1 MTVEAVVINFKKEIC
16 KMKMKKF
23 FALFLSLAMLFA
35 LTACGGG
42 SDTPP
47 ADDGA
52 GDEQQEPADDGSAGG
67 TAQDLKL
74 AVILKTQAT
83 DFWVKM
89 NNGAEQYAAD
99 NGLSVDLF
107 AAQSDTD
114 YEAQLAIL
122 ENCINNGGY
131 DGIAIAPCSGVNMIS
146 GVKAANDAGITV
158 INLDE
163 QFDAA
168 EMESRGATCVAF
180 ISSDNVSIG
189 HLGASHLCSLL
200 DAGSQVAVIEG
211 IAGNPSSED
220 RASGAKAAFEEAGME
235 IIGAKSCDWDMQT
248 ALDTAA
254 TWISQYP
261 DLKAIYCCNDGMAM
275 GAMQAI
281 ANAGKTGEILLCGTD
296 GDTDA
301 VKAVADG
308 NMTAT
313 VAQDPAGMGAKAVEL
328 LVDACLNPSGYT
340 ASASPDK
347 TPVDAI
353 LVTVDNAASMG

>member
-1 MTVEAVVINFKKEIC
+1 
-16 KMKMKKF
+16 MKMKKF
-23 FALFLSLAMLFA
+23 LALFLSLAMLFA

-42 SDTPP
+42 NDTPP
-47 ADDGA
+47 ADDGNN
-52 GDEQQEPADDGSAGG
+52 DQQEPADSGSDGGEK

-89 NNGAEQYAAD
+89 HDGAEQYAAD
-99 NGLSVDLF
+99 NGLQVELF

-114 YEAQLAIL
+114 YEGQLAIL
-122 ENCINNGGY
+122 ETCLNNGGY
-131 DGIAIAPCSGVNMIS
+131 DGIVIAPCSGVNMIS
-146 GVKAANDAGITV
+146 GVKAANDAGVTIV
-158 INLDE
+158 NLDE
-163 QFDAA
+163 QFDPA
-168 EMESRGATCVAF
+168 EMESRSASCVAF
-180 ISSDNVSIG
+180 TSSDNVSIG
-189 HLGASHLCSLL
+189 HLGAAHLCSLL
-200 DAGSQVAVIEG
+200 EEGSQVAVIEG

-220 RASGAKAAFEEAGME
+220 RASGAKAAFEEGKME

-296 GDTDA
+296 GDSDA

-313 VAQDPAGMGAKAVEL
+313 VAQDPAGMGAKALEL
-328 LVDACLNPSGYT
+328 LVDACLNP
-340 ASASPDK
+340 ASYPASSAPDK